1 MNEIIEKF
9 NLFLEEE
16 KQNCLDREAA
26 LKQEERKDEAN
37 LCRIEGNIY
46 DIFKT
51 LLLTSVKAVEKQGLS
66 EEESLPEIWKEF
78 QRKAERVPQNWRMS
92 YEKAKEHDDVE
103 KILIEEVKLAAV
115 EKIMVMQAQLCQET
129 ELQQE
134 AQKDG
139 L

>member
-115 EKIMVMQAQLCQET
+115 E
-129 ELQQE
+129 
-134 AQKDG
+134 
-139 L
+139 